1 MLRSPC
7 QPTKDEDDHVDH
19 EPLANVPLFAALSAD
34 DLRKVAE
41 RFQDREMLAGTTL
54 AQEGDFS
61 YKFFVVLDGEVEIQR
76 DFQHLAT
83 LGPGAYFGEVGVI
96 TGERRNA
103 RVLAATRC
111 HVAWMMTWDF
121 EEMTKEFPQLAAQ
134 LESTA
139 AERSSDT
146 E

>member
-1 MLRSPC
+1 M
-7 QPTKDEDDHVDH
+7 DH
-19 EPLANVPLFAALSAD
+19 ERLADVPLFADLSDD
-34 DLRKVAE
+34 DLRKVAS
-41 RFQDREMLAGTTL
+41 RFQEREMLAGTTL

-103 RVLAATRC
+103 RVLAASRC

-121 EEMTKEFPQLAAQ
+121 EEMTKEFPQLAAR

-139 AERSSDT
+139 AERSA
-146 E
+146 EPE

>member
-1 MLRSPC
+1 M
-7 QPTKDEDDHVDH
+7 DH
-19 EPLANVPLFAALSAD
+19 ERLADIPLFADLSDD
-34 DLRKVAE
+34 DLRQVAE

-96 TGERRNA
+96 TGARRNA

-121 EEMTKEFPQLAAQ
+121 EQMTKEFPQLATR

-139 AERSSDT
+139 VERSAEPD
-146 E
+146 